1 MTSPLVVAGGVLD
14 GEAVGVRCA
23 DGVIVAIGAEVQP
36 ASGDVVLDARGGAL
50 VPGLVNGHT
59 HAAMTL
65 LRGFG
70 DDLPLMEWLQTR
82 IWPAEAKLTGDD
94 VYWGTRLAC
103 LEMVRSG
110 TTSFADMYW
119 HGPAVARAVAD
130 SGMRAWASTVYFDG
144 DDAAVGAT
152 ARPQV
157 LEDLDATARA
167 GALVTPSLGPHSVYA
182 VHRESLEWLAQVAD
196 ERSLTLQIH
205 LAETEDEVHDC
216 VAAHGMRPLALLDA
230 AGALGART
238 ILAHGCWLDAD
249 ELALV
254 AERGA
259 TIVTNP
265 VSNMKLAVG
274 RAFPILDALAAGVA
288 VGLGTDG
295 ASSNNG
301 LDLLADV
308 KVLSLLTKHDTR
320 NPGALPAAEAL
331 AIARGQRSPLL
342 GGRAVEVGAPAD
354 LLVVRTDEPETAI
367 GDLDAALV
375 YAAAGSVVDSTI
387 VAGHVLMEHRS
398 VVGSD
403 GAHAADVIAH
413 ARAAALRLTTRS

>member
-1 MTSPLVVAGGVLD
+1 MTSPLAIDGGVL
-14 GEAVGVRCA
+14 GGQAVTMRCA
-23 DGVIVAIGAEVQP
+23 DGVIVELGTEVRP
-36 ASGDVVLDARGGAL
+36 APGDDLLDARGGAL

-82 IWPAEAKLTGDD
+82 IWPTEAKLTADD

-130 SGMRAWASTVYFDG
+130 SGLRAWAATVYFDG
-144 DDAAVGAT
+144 DDAAAGAT

-157 LEDLDATARA
+157 LEDLDATAA
-167 GALVTPSLGPHSVYA
+167 VGGLVTPSLGPHAVYT
-182 VHRESLEWLAQVAD
+182 VHRSSLEWLAQLAD
-196 ERSLTLQIH
+196 ERSLTLHIH
-205 LAETEDEVHDC
+205 LAETEGEVHDC
-216 VAAHGMRPLALLDA
+216 VAAHGMRPLELLDA
-230 AGALGART
+230 AGGLGPRT
-238 ILAHGCWLDAD
+238 ILAHGCWLEAD

-274 RAFPILDALAAGVA
+274 RAFPVLDALAAGVA

-295 ASSNNG
+295 ASSNNS

-308 KVLSLLTKHDTR
+308 KVLSLLTKHDTGD
-320 NPGALPAAEAL
+320 PAALPAAEAL

-342 GGRAVEVGAPAD
+342 GGRPLEVGAPAD
-354 LLVVRTDEPETAI
+354 VLVVRTDEPETAI
-367 GDLDAALV
+367 GDLDADLV
-375 YAAAGSVVDSTI
+375 YAATGSVVDSTV
-387 VAGHVLMEHRS
+387 VAGRVLMEHRE
-398 VVGSD
+398 VP
-403 GAHAADVIAH
+403 GAEDVLSH
-413 ARAAALRLTTRS
+413 ARAAAHRLTSAT